1 MHQPSSQ
8 PQPRP
13 EPPLAPPLLPPL
25 LFRQAC
31 LLAAL
36 AGLAALPP
44 RGEPV
49 WAVTAATLL
58 WLGMG
63 ARARGAARVAVYAL
77 CFCVGLGAAWLR
89 EPGPPPPTPAWADT
103 DRPVRFSGTVAEC
116 TPTTD
121 GRIRLLLRDV
131 RPETNAR
138 QANGAGGP
146 AAPFGSAATAS
157 AAASGATPGATP
169 DDTPGAL
176 LPVTES
182 PAPTEPMEH
191 PALPGLL
198 ALSWQS
204 PPLRPAPGTRLT
216 VTAAV
221 APMRGLANPGGD
233 DSAAFW
239 ASRDVR
245 FRAWTTHAKG
255 MPRVEGTPSAGW
267 SFRENLR
274 TAMLRAIALHGA
286 PENGRSDAAAG
297 PDAKNGDATTAAA
310 TETPAKKGTG
320 AKLRRKATAEASGAG
335 APVSGTFPSGGPKQ
349 EPSGQGASG
358 QEPFGPGAPAPE
370 SAAAAEPGH
379 APEPPTPAGAFLP
392 ALVLGDRFHLD
403 SRDLDLVARA
413 SLIHAIALS
422 GMHLCAAAALG
433 AAVALLAGRMAPGV
447 YLRIPR
453 RKLALACSLPPALAY
468 VWLGGAPPS
477 LVRAALML
485 VFWSWL
491 YWRGRPQVLLDGLLW
506 AVCVIVLFDPGAA
519 DDLSLQLS
527 ACAVAGIA
535 LARPLAALLP
545 RRLRELG
552 GLGGVGEQDGLAE
565 RGGAASHD
573 GYGGPTATAPAHRMH
588 RRTAHP
594 WRSRLMVYAARTLW
608 VTLCIQLILLPL
620 SARVFGTSSPWFAL
634 NLLFLPLIDGVA
646 LPLGLAGM
654 AMAPAAPEV
663 AGWLLLVA
671 RWPFD
676 LLLVSLRWLDGAG
689 LLGNPQLLRPH
700 PAAMLGLWV
709 LLGAAVLHV
718 SERVSD
724 QTSGGATG
732 QATGSTRRRAA
743 LLLAAGA
750 LLMLGPVWPRLA
762 AATDPAVRLAVL
774 DVGQGQSVALD
785 WGAGRML
792 VDGGGTASRSWD
804 TGRRVVAPA
813 LTDNRPPRLD
823 AVVWSHPDRDHLRG
837 LLYVIDAFA
846 VRRVAGNGEPPH
858 GEDGARLAAILRHAR
873 LVGHHE
879 ERWHAGQRIPLADGL
894 ELEVLHPPLPEAAGP
909 AFDGNDASLVLRLTA
924 RDDSNRQDGP
934 NRPDGLNGPDGPN
947 GQGGPNG
954 QDGRGRRRGLALI
967 PGDAGDPAI
976 RALLD
981 AGTDLSAEVLVLPHH
996 GGRRKLLP
1004 QLLDAVRPSV
1014 ALASAGYRNR
1024 WGFPVADTR
1033 AALAARNIPLL
1044 VTAESG
1050 QIQARWD
1057 ARGTKD
1063 AEKARDM
1070 AETRVWPGPA
1080 TVTTARDGDGGDA
1093 DGGQ

>member
-1 MHQPSSQ
+1 MYQPSSQ
-8 PQPRP
+8 PQP
-13 EPPLAPPLLPPL
+13 PLASPLTPPPLPPL

-49 WAVTAATLL
+49 WAATAAALL

-63 ARARGAARVAVYAL
+63 ARARGLARVAVYTL
-77 CFCVGLGAAWLR
+77 CFCAGLGAAWLR

-103 DRPVRFSGTVAEC
+103 GRPVRFSGTVAEC

-131 RPETNAR
+131 RPE
-138 QANGAGGP
+138 
-146 AAPFGSAATAS
+146 AAPQAS
-157 AAASGATPGATP
+157 GTGGQAASGATPGTMPPATE
-169 DDTPGAL
+169 L
-176 LPVTES
+176 
-182 PAPTEPMEH
+182 MEQQ
-191 PALPGLL
+191 ALPRLL
-198 ALSWQS
+198 ALSWQN

-255 MPRVEGTPSAGW
+255 VPRVEGAPSAGW
-267 SFRENLR
+267 TFRENLR

-286 PENGRSDAAAG
+286 PEQGAPDARSGDAAV
-297 PDAKNGDATTAAA
+297 AA
-310 TETPAKKGTG
+310 TETPAKKSTG
-320 AKLRRKATAEASGAG
+320 AKPRRKAEAD
-335 APVSGTFPSGGPKQ
+335 
-349 EPSGQGASG
+349 ASG
-358 QEPFGPGAPAPE
+358 QEASE
-370 SAAAAEPGH
+370 SGGAAAESPAVAMFDT

-447 YLRIPR
+447 YLYVPR

-485 VFWSWL
+485 VFWAWL

-535 LARPLAALLP
+535 LAKPLAALLP

-552 GLGGVGEQDGLAE
+552 GLKETDDNSGDSGHGGSDG
-565 RGGAASHD
+565 RGGGWGD
-573 GYGGPTATAPAHRMH
+573 IGGGPGSSASAPAARTS
-588 RRTAHP
+588 RTAHP
-594 WRSRLMVYAARTLW
+594 WRSRLVVYAARTLW

-634 NLLFLPLIDGVA
+634 NLLFLPLIDGVS

-654 AMAPAAPEV
+654 AVAPAAPDL

-676 LLLVSLRWLDGAG
+676 LLLIALRWLDGAG

-718 SERVSD
+718 SDRASEQASGHGPGRPDRPSRPDRPDRSD
-724 QTSGGATG
+724 RSVR
-732 QATGSTRRRAA
+732 SDRPDRPDRPDRRTA
-743 LLLAAGA
+743 LLLAAGM
-750 LLMLGPVWPRLA
+750 LLVLGPVWPRLA

-837 LLYVIDAFA
+837 LLYIIDTFA
-846 VRRVAGNGEPPH
+846 VRRVAGNGDPPR
-858 GEDGARLAAILRHAR
+858 GEDGARLAAILRHA
-873 LVGHHE
+873 GHHE
-879 ERWHAGQRIPLADGL
+879 ERWHAAQRIPLADGL

-924 RDDSNRQDGP
+924 PGDNNRQDGP
-934 NRPDGLNGPDGPN
+934 SGPDGSN

-954 QDGRGRRRGLALI
+954 QDRRGTRRGLALI

-981 AGTDLSAEVLVLPHH
+981 AGVDLSAEVLVLPHH

-1057 ARGTKD
+1057 AERTKGTGGMTGTGGTC
-1063 AEKARDM
+1063 A
-1070 AETRVWPGPA
+1070 WPGPA
-1080 TVTTARDGDGGDA
+1080 TINTARDEDGNDGDGGL
-1093 DGGQ
+1093 

>member
-1 MHQPSSQ
+1 MHQPS
-8 PQPRP
+8 PQPLP
-13 EPPLAPPLLPPL
+13 APPLPPL

-49 WAVTAATLL
+49 WAVTAAVLL

-63 ARARGAARVAVYAL
+63 ARARGLARVTVYAL
-77 CFCVGLGAAWLR
+77 CFCAGLGAAWLR
-89 EPGPPPPTPAWADT
+89 DPGPPPQTPAWADT
-103 DRPVRFSGTVAEC
+103 GHPVRFSGTVAEC

-131 RPETNAR
+131 QPELDTPQAGGDDNAGLTTTPS
-138 QANGAGGP
+138 ATAPTAMPGAGPGT
-146 AAPFGSAATAS
+146 APSAM
-157 AAASGATPGATP
+157 
-169 DDTPGAL
+169 DM
-176 LPVTES
+176 ES
-182 PAPTEPMEH
+182 VP
-191 PALPGLL
+191 LPGLL

-245 FRAWTTHAKG
+245 FRAWTTRAKG
-255 MPRVEGTPSAGW
+255 APRVQGTPSAGW
-267 SFRENLR
+267 TFRENLR
-274 TAMLRAIALHGA
+274 TAMLRAIALHGGSEGGR
-286 PENGRSDAAAG
+286 PDTGNGDEAAAVTTESPPQKG
-297 PDAKNGDATTAAA
+297 TDAK
-310 TETPAKKGTG
+310 P
-320 AKLRRKATAEASGAG
+320 RRRATAGASASGT
-335 APVSGTFPSGGPKQ
+335 S
-349 EPSGQGASG
+349 
-358 QEPFGPGAPAPE
+358 APE
-370 SAAAAEPGH
+370 STPDAAPGN
-379 APEPPTPAGAFLP
+379 APDPPTPAGAFLP

-433 AAVALLAGRMAPGV
+433 AGLALLAGRMAPGV

-485 VFWSWL
+485 VFWAWL

-535 LARPLAALLP
+535 LAKPLAALLP

-552 GLGGVGEQDGLAE
+552 GLGGSASLGGRDTRDDGGGGNRRDGIENAVGT
-565 RGGAASHD
+565 
-573 GYGGPTATAPAHRMH
+573 PTSGTNDRPLRHPAQTSRT
-588 RRTAHP
+588 RRTSLTSRT
-594 WRSRLMVYAARTLW
+594 WRSRLVVYAARTLW

-654 AMAPAAPEV
+654 AVAPAAPDV

-676 LLLVSLRWLDGAG
+676 LLLVSLRWLDNAG

-718 SERVSD
+718 SGRAADDTLEHGNEQASD
-724 QTSGGATG
+724 AP
-732 QATGSTRRRAA
+732 RRRAV

-750 LLMLGPVWPRLA
+750 LLVLGPVWPRFV
-762 AATDPAVRLAVL
+762 AATDRAVRLAVL
-774 DVGQGQSVALD
+774 DVGQGQAVALD

-837 LLYVIDAFA
+837 LLYVIDTFA
-846 VRRVAGNGEPPH
+846 VRRVAGNGDAPR

-873 LVGHHE
+873 LIGHHE
-879 ERWHAGQRIPLADGL
+879 ERWHAGQRISLADGL
-894 ELEVLHPPLPEAAGP
+894 ELEVLHPPLPQAVGP

-924 RDDSNRQDGP
+924 PDGQNRRDDHDGKD
-934 NRPDGLNGPDGPN
+934 R
-947 GQGGPNG
+947 
-954 QDGRGRRRGLALI
+954 RGARRGLALI

-976 RALLD
+976 RALLETG
-981 AGTDLSAEVLVLPHH
+981 ADLSAEVLVLPHH

-1004 QLLDAVRPSV
+1004 QLLDAVRPAMAV
-1014 ALASAGYRNR
+1014 ASAGYRNR

-1050 QIQARWD
+1050 QVLARWD
-1057 ARGTKD
+1057 AQGAKGTGWINGTGGEL
-1063 AEKARDM
+1063 A
-1070 AETRVWPGPA
+1070 WPGPA
-1080 TVTTARDGDGGDA
+1080 TVTTARDKDGDDA

>member
-1 MHQPSSQ
+1 MHQPS
-8 PQPRP
+8 PQSLPT
-13 EPPLAPPLLPPL
+13 PPLPPL
-25 LFRQAC
+25 LFRQSC

-44 RGEPV
+44 SGEPV
-49 WAVTAATLL
+49 WAVTAAVLL

-63 ARARGAARVAVYAL
+63 ARARGLPRVAVYAL
-77 CFCVGLGAAWLR
+77 CFGAGLGAAWLR
-89 EPGPPPPTPAWADT
+89 QPGPPPQTPAWADT
-103 DRPVRFSGTVAEC
+103 GRPVRFSGTVAEC

-131 RPETNAR
+131 RPDMRPDLRPDMQPEDTLAEAAGNAPG
-138 QANGAGGP
+138 QE
-146 AAPFGSAATAS
+146 AA
-157 AAASGATPGATP
+157 
-169 DDTPGAL
+169 
-176 LPVTES
+176 
-182 PAPTEPMEH
+182 
-191 PALPGLL
+191 ALPGLL

-204 PPLRPAPGTRLT
+204 PPLRPAPGVRLS

-221 APMRGLANPGGD
+221 SPMRGLANPGGD

-255 MPRVEGTPSAGW
+255 APQVEGVPSAGW
-267 SFRENLR
+267 TFRETLR
-274 TAMLRAIALHGA
+274 TAMLRAIALHG
-286 PENGRSDAAAG
+286 
-297 PDAKNGDATTAAA
+297 
-310 TETPAKKGTG
+310 
-320 AKLRRKATAEASGAG
+320 
-335 APVSGTFPSGGPKQ
+335 
-349 EPSGQGASG
+349 
-358 QEPFGPGAPAPE
+358 GPGDGDVAAPD
-370 SAAAAEPGH
+370 
-379 APEPPTPAGAFLP
+379 PEPPTPAGTFLP

-433 AAVALLAGRMAPGV
+433 AGAALLAGRMAPGV

-485 VFWSWL
+485 VFWAWL

-545 RRLRELG
+545 RRLREMG
-552 GLGGVGEQDGLAE
+552 GLASREEDGGGSARHAA
-565 RGGAASHD
+565 RG
-573 GYGGPTATAPAHRMH
+573 
-588 RRTAHP
+588 
-594 WRSRLMVYAARTLW
+594 WRARLTVYAARTLW
-608 VTLCIQLILLPL
+608 VTLCIQLTLLPL

-654 AMAPAAPEV
+654 ALAPAAPDV
-663 AGWLLLVA
+663 AGWLLLAA

-718 SERVSD
+718 SGRASD
-724 QTSGGATG
+724 SASVG
-732 QATGSTRRRAA
+732 TRRRAA

-750 LLMLGPVWPRLA
+750 LLVLGPVWPRYA
-762 AATDPAVRLAVL
+762 AATDPDVRLAVL

-813 LTDNRPPRLD
+813 LTGNRPPRLE

-837 LLYVIDAFA
+837 LLYVIDTFA
-846 VRRVAGNGEPPH
+846 VRRVAGNGDPAR
-858 GEDGARLAAILRHAR
+858 GEDGARLSAILRR
-873 LVGHHE
+873 TGHRE

-894 ELEVLHPPLPEAAGP
+894 ELEVLHPPLPEAAGA

-924 RDDSNRQDGP
+924 RDDNDAHGA
-934 NRPDGLNGPDGPN
+934 
-947 GQGGPNG
+947 
-954 QDGRGRRRGLALI
+954 RRGLALL

-976 RALLD
+976 RALL
-981 AGTDLSAEVLVLPHH
+981 ASGADLSAEVLVLPHH

-1004 QLLDAVRPSV
+1004 RLLDAVRPAV

-1033 AALAARNIPLL
+1033 AALAQRGIPLL

-1050 QIQARWD
+1050 QVLARWD
-1057 ARGTKD
+1057 AAMTNGMDRANGT
-1063 AEKARDM
+1063 AGGTA
-1070 AETRVWPGPA
+1070 WSGPA
-1080 TVTTARDGDGGDA
+1080 TVTTARDGDGDDA

>member
-1 MHQPSSQ
+1 MHQPS
-8 PQPRP
+8 PQPLP
-13 EPPLAPPLLPPL
+13 SSPLPPL
-25 LFRQAC
+25 LFRQSC

-49 WAVTAATLL
+49 WAATAAVLL

-63 ARARGAARVAVYAL
+63 ARARGLARVTVFAL
-77 CFCVGLGAAWLR
+77 CFCAGLGAAWLR
-89 EPGPPPPTPAWADT
+89 QPGPPPPPPAWADT
-103 DRPVRFSGTVAEC
+103 GRPVRFTGTVAEC

-121 GRIRLLLRDV
+121 GRIRLLLADV
-131 RPETNAR
+131 RPDGGHAEGGGNP
-138 QANGAGGP
+138 AG
-146 AAPFGSAATAS
+146 TAD
-157 AAASGATPGATP
+157 AAASPPFSDSLP
-169 DDTPGAL
+169 DNP
-176 LPVTES
+176 P
-182 PAPTEPMEH
+182 
-191 PALPGLL
+191 LPGLL
-198 ALSWQS
+198 ALSWQN
-204 PPLRPAPGTRLT
+204 PPLRPAPGVRLT

-255 MPRVEGTPSAGW
+255 APRVEGAPSAGW
-267 SFRENLR
+267 TLRENLR
-274 TAMLRAIALHGA
+274 TAMLRAIALHGGPNA
-286 PENGRSDAAAG
+286 DA
-297 PDAKNGDATTAAA
+297 DATGSGPRTEISAAN
-310 TETPAKKGTG
+310 
-320 AKLRRKATAEASGAG
+320 
-335 APVSGTFPSGGPKQ
+335 V
-349 EPSGQGASG
+349 
-358 QEPFGPGAPAPE
+358 APA
-370 SAAAAEPGH
+370 A

-433 AAVALLAGRMAPGV
+433 AGAALLAGRVAPGV
-447 YLRIPR
+447 YLRVPR

-485 VFWSWL
+485 VFWGWL

-506 AVCVIVLFDPGAA
+506 AVCVIVLFDSGAA

-545 RRLRELG
+545 RRLREIGDLWP
-552 GLGGVGEQDGLAE
+552 QDGNGGGNPAGQTAE
-565 RGGAASHD
+565 HGAGAAPQSRSA
-573 GYGGPTATAPAHRMH
+573 TRATA
-588 RRTAHP
+588 RT
-594 WRSRLMVYAARTLW
+594 WRTRLVMYAARTLW

-654 AMAPAAPEV
+654 ALAPALPDA

-676 LLLVSLRWLDGAG
+676 LLLVVLRWLDGAG

-709 LLGAAVLHV
+709 LLGAAVLH
-718 SERVSD
+718 
-724 QTSGGATG
+724 QTGEA
-732 QATGSTRRRAA
+732 RRRAA

-750 LLMLGPVWPRLA
+750 LLVLGPVWPRHVA
-762 AATDPAVRLAVL
+762 AADPAVRLAML

-785 WGAGRML
+785 WGRGRML

-823 AVVWSHPDRDHLRG
+823 TVAWSHPDRDHLRG
-837 LLYVIDAFA
+837 LLYVIDTFA
-846 VRRVAGNGEPPH
+846 VRRVAGNGDPPH
-858 GEDGARLAAILRHAR
+858 GEDGTRLAAILSHTGLR
-873 LVGHHE
+873 E
-879 ERWHAGQRIPLADGL
+879 ERWHAGQRIPLSGGL

-909 AFDGNDASLVLRLTA
+909 ACDGNDASLVLRLVT
-924 RDDSNRQDGP
+924 RDGDGT
-934 NRPDGLNGPDGPN
+934 
-947 GQGGPNG
+947 
-954 QDGRGRRRGLALI
+954 RRGLALI
-967 PGDAGDPAI
+967 PGDAGDPAL
-976 RALLD
+976 RMLL
-981 AGTDLSAEVLVLPHH
+981 ASGADLSAEVLVLPHH
-996 GGRRKLLP
+996 GGKRKLLP
-1004 QLLDAVRPSV
+1004 QLLDAARPRV
-1014 ALASAGYRNR
+1014 AIASAGYRNR

-1033 AALAARNIPLL
+1033 AALAERFIPLL

-1050 QIQARWD
+1050 QVLARWE
-1057 ARGTKD
+1057 ARKTDGRLAWT
-1063 AEKARDM
+1063 
-1070 AETRVWPGPA
+1070 GPA
-1080 TVTTARDGDGGDA
+1080 TVTTTRDTDGDDA

>member
-1 MHQPSSQ
+1 MHQPS
-8 PQPRP
+8 PQSLPI
-13 EPPLAPPLLPPL
+13 PPLPPL

-44 RGEPV
+44 HGEPV
-49 WAVTAATLL
+49 WAVTAAVLL

-63 ARARGAARVAVYAL
+63 ARARGLARVAVYAL
-77 CFCVGLGAAWLR
+77 CFGAGLGAAWLR
-89 EPGPPPPTPAWADT
+89 QPGPPPQTPAWADT
-103 DRPVRFSGTVAEC
+103 GRPVRFGGTVAEC

-131 RPETNAR
+131 RPE
-138 QANGAGGP
+138 GAPAEDGGNEP
-146 AAPFGSAATAS
+146 GQEAA
-157 AAASGATPGATP
+157 
-169 DDTPGAL
+169 
-176 LPVTES
+176 
-182 PAPTEPMEH
+182 
-191 PALPGLL
+191 ALPGLL
-198 ALSWQS
+198 ALSWQN
-204 PPLRPAPGTRLT
+204 PPLRPAPGTRLS

-221 APMRGLANPGGD
+221 SPMRGLANPGGD

-255 MPRVEGTPSAGW
+255 APRVEGVPSAGW
-267 SFRENLR
+267 TFRETLR
-274 TAMLRAIALHGA
+274 TAMLRAIALHGG
-286 PENGRSDAAAG
+286 PGDGDAAA
-297 PDAKNGDATTAAA
+297 P
-310 TETPAKKGTG
+310 
-320 AKLRRKATAEASGAG
+320 
-335 APVSGTFPSGGPKQ
+335 
-349 EPSGQGASG
+349 
-358 QEPFGPGAPAPE
+358 
-370 SAAAAEPGH
+370 

-433 AAVALLAGRMAPGV
+433 AGVALLAGRMAPGV

-485 VFWSWL
+485 VFWAWL

-506 AVCVIVLFDPGAA
+506 AVCAIVLFDPGAA

-545 RRLRELG
+545 RRLREMG
-552 GLGGVGEQDGLAE
+552 GLIIHEEDGD
-565 RGGAASHD
+565 GSAA
-573 GYGGPTATAPAHRMH
+573 TATGGRAA
-588 RRTAHP
+588 RRAGRR
-594 WRSRLMVYAARTLW
+594 WRSRFVVYATRTLW
-608 VTLCIQLILLPL
+608 VTLCIQLTLLPL

-654 AMAPAAPEV
+654 ALAPAAPDL
-663 AGWLLLVA
+663 AGWLLLAA

-718 SERVSD
+718 SGHASGPVSV
-724 QTSGGATG
+724 G
-732 QATGSTRRRAA
+732 TRRRAA

-750 LLMLGPVWPRLA
+750 LLVLGPAWPRYA

-813 LTDNRPPRLD
+813 LTGNRPPRLD

-837 LLYVIDAFA
+837 LLYVIDTFA
-846 VRRVAGNGEPPH
+846 VRQVAGNGDAAR
-858 GEDGARLAAILRHAR
+858 GEDGARLAAILRR
-873 LVGHHE
+873 TGHHE

-894 ELEVLHPPLPEAAGP
+894 ELEVLHPPLPEAAGA

-924 RDDSNRQDGP
+924 RDGH
-934 NRPDGLNGPDGPN
+934 GA
-947 GQGGPNG
+947 
-954 QDGRGRRRGLALI
+954 RRGLALL

-981 AGTDLSAEVLVLPHH
+981 SGADLSAEVLVLPHH

-1004 QLLDAVRPSV
+1004 RLLDAVRPAV

-1033 AALAARNIPLL
+1033 AALAQRGIPLL

-1050 QIQARWD
+1050 QVLARWD
-1057 ARGTKD
+1057 SIVTSGAAGAT
-1063 AEKARDM
+1063 A
-1070 AETRVWPGPA
+1070 WPGPA
-1080 TVTTARDGDGGDA
+1080 TVTTARDGDGDDA

>member
-1 MHQPSSQ
+1 MPQPSSQ
-8 PQPRP
+8 LQPP
-13 EPPLAPPLLPPL
+13 TLTEPLLPPL

-49 WAVTAATLL
+49 WAATAAALL

-63 ARARGAARVAVYAL
+63 ARARGVARVAVYLL
-77 CFCVGLGAAWLR
+77 CFCAGLGAAWLR

-103 DRPVRFSGTVAEC
+103 GRPVRFSGTVAEC

-121 GRIRLLLRDV
+121 GRIRVLLRDV
-131 RPETNAR
+131 RPE
-138 QANGAGGP
+138 
-146 AAPFGSAATAS
+146 AAPQAS
-157 AAASGATPGATP
+157 GTGGQAASGATPGTMPPATE
-169 DDTPGAL
+169 L
-176 LPVTES
+176 
-182 PAPTEPMEH
+182 MEQQ
-191 PALPGLL
+191 ALPRLL
-198 ALSWQS
+198 ALSWQN

-255 MPRVEGTPSAGW
+255 VPRVEGAPSAGW
-267 SFRENLR
+267 TFRENLR

-286 PENGRSDAAAG
+286 PEQGPPDARSGDAAV
-297 PDAKNGDATTAAA
+297 AA
-310 TETPAKKGTG
+310 TETPAKKSTG
-320 AKLRRKATAEASGAG
+320 AKPRRKAEAD
-335 APVSGTFPSGGPKQ
+335 
-349 EPSGQGASG
+349 ASG
-358 QEPFGPGAPAPE
+358 QEASE
-370 SAAAAEPGH
+370 SGGAAAESPAVAMFDT

-485 VFWSWL
+485 VFWAWL

-535 LARPLAALLP
+535 LAKPLAALLP

-552 GLGGVGEQDGLAE
+552 GL
-565 RGGAASHD
+565 AAADDNVDSGD
-573 GYGGPTATAPAHRMH
+573 SSGSSASAPAARTS
-588 RRTAHP
+588 RTAHP
-594 WRSRLMVYAARTLW
+594 WRSRLVAYSSRTLW

-634 NLLFLPLIDGVA
+634 NLLFLPLIDGVS

-654 AMAPAAPEV
+654 AVAPAAPDL

-676 LLLVSLRWLDGAG
+676 LLLIALRWLDGAG

-718 SERVSD
+718 SDRASEQASGHGPGRLDRPGRPDRSARSD
-724 QTSGGATG
+724 RSVRSDRSAR
-732 QATGSTRRRAA
+732 SDRPDRRAA
-743 LLLAAGA
+743 LLLAGGM
-750 LLMLGPVWPRLA
+750 LLVLGPVWPRLT
-762 AATDPAVRLAVL
+762 AATDPAVQLAVL

-837 LLYVIDAFA
+837 LLYIIDTFA
-846 VRRVAGNGEPPH
+846 VRRVAGNGDPPH
-858 GEDGARLAAILRHAR
+858 GEDGARLAAILRHTELAGPNGR
-873 LVGHHE
+873 GE
-879 ERWHAGQRIPLADGL
+879 ERWHAGQLIPLADGL

-924 RDDSNRQDGP
+924 RDSQKEPGD
-934 NRPDGLNGPDGPN
+934 
-947 GQGGPNG
+947 PNG
-954 QDGRGRRRGLALI
+954 QDGSNGQGEQDGRGARRGLALI

-981 AGTDLSAEVLVLPHH
+981 TGVDLSAEVLVLPHH

-1050 QIQARWD
+1050 QLQARWN
-1057 ARGTKD
+1057 AEGTKGT
-1063 AEKARDM
+1063 ASVNGAGR
-1070 AETRVWPGPA
+1070 TRAWPGPA
-1080 TVTTARDGDGGDA
+1080 TINTARDEDGNDA

>member
-8 PQPRP
+8 PLPS
-13 EPPLAPPLLPPL
+13 PPLPPL

-49 WAVTAATLL
+49 WAATAAVLL

-63 ARARGAARVAVYAL
+63 ARARGLARVAVFAL
-77 CFCVGLGAAWLR
+77 CFCAGLGAAWVR

-103 DRPVRFSGTVAEC
+103 GRPVRFTGTVAEC

-121 GRIRLLLRDV
+121 GRIRLLLADV
-131 RPETNAR
+131 RPEEHVEGHAE
-138 QANGAGGP
+138 APGADGA
-146 AAPFGSAATAS
+146 AAPL
-157 AAASGATPGATP
+157 AAASAIPPGTAS
-169 DDTPGAL
+169 D
-176 LPVTES
+176 
-182 PAPTEPMEH
+182 
-191 PALPGLL
+191 ALPGLL
-198 ALSWQS
+198 ALSWQT

-216 VTAAV
+216 ITAAV

-255 MPRVEGTPSAGW
+255 VPRVEGTPSAGW
-267 SFRENLR
+267 AFRENLR
-274 TAMLRAIALHGA
+274 TAMLRAIALHGG
-286 PENGRSDAAAG
+286 PEGGEAAAPMAEAPPKRDTG
-297 PDAKNGDATTAAA
+297 AKPRRKADGDAPTPNASPSDTTAASD
-310 TETPAKKGTG
+310 
-320 AKLRRKATAEASGAG
+320 TA
-335 APVSGTFPSGGPKQ
+335 P
-349 EPSGQGASG
+349 
-358 QEPFGPGAPAPE
+358 PE
-370 SAAAAEPGH
+370 SAAFAALAN
-379 APEPPTPAGAFLP
+379 APEPPTPAGTFLP

-433 AAVALLAGRMAPGV
+433 AGAALLAGRVAPGV
-447 YLRIPR
+447 YLRVPR

-485 VFWSWL
+485 VFWGWL

-506 AVCVIVLFDPGAA
+506 AVWVIVLFDTGAA

-545 RRLRELG
+545 RRLREI
-552 GLGGVGEQDGLAE
+552 GELWPHDGDGDGN
-565 RGGAASHD
+565 RGAAGH
-573 GYGGPTATAPAHRMH
+573 TAEHRTGAAPQSRPAD
-588 RRTAHP
+588 RT
-594 WRSRLMVYAARTLW
+594 WRTRLVMYAARTLW

-654 AMAPAAPEV
+654 ALAPAFPDA

-676 LLLVSLRWLDGAG
+676 LLLVALRWLDGAG

-700 PAAMLGLWV
+700 PAAMLGLWT
-709 LLGAAVLHV
+709 LLAAAVLHV
-718 SERVSD
+718 SGPA
-724 QTSGGATG
+724 SGA
-732 QATGSTRRRAA
+732 TRRRAV
-743 LLLAAGA
+743 LLLTAGA
-750 LLMLGPVWPRLA
+750 ALALGPVWPRYA
-762 AATDPAVRLAVL
+762 AATDPAMRLAVL
-774 DVGQGQSVALD
+774 DVGQGQSVAVD
-785 WGAGRML
+785 WGRGRML

-823 AVVWSHPDRDHLRG
+823 AVAWSHPDRDHLRG
-837 LLYVIDAFA
+837 LLYVIDTFA
-846 VRRVAGNGEPPH
+846 VRRVAGNGDPPR
-858 GEDGARLAAILRHAR
+858 GEDGARLADILRR
-873 LVGHHE
+873 TGHRE
-879 ERWHAGQRIPLADGL
+879 ERWHAGQRIPLAEGL

-909 AFDGNDASLVLRLTA
+909 AFDGNDASLVLRLVA
-924 RDDSNRQDGP
+924 RDSNAGQ
-934 NRPDGLNGPDGPN
+934 NGHGA
-947 GQGGPNG
+947 
-954 QDGRGRRRGLALI
+954 RHGLALI
-967 PGDAGDPAI
+967 PGDAGDPAL
-976 RALLD
+976 RVLL
-981 AGTDLSAEVLVLPHH
+981 ASGADLSAEVLVLPHH
-996 GGRRKLLP
+996 GGKRKLLP
-1004 QLLDAVRPSV
+1004 QLLDAARPRV
-1014 ALASAGYRNR
+1014 AVASAGYRNR

-1033 AALAARNIPLL
+1033 AALAERSIPLL

-1050 QIQARWD
+1050 QVLARWD
-1057 ARGTKD
+1057 AEGTQGVHGTG
-1063 AEKARDM
+1063 A
-1070 AETRVWPGPA
+1070 WPGPV
-1080 TVTTARDGDGGDA
+1080 TVTTARDGDGDGA

>member
-8 PQPRP
+8 RH
-13 EPPLAPPLLPPL
+13 PPSLRPPLLPPL

-49 WAVTAATLL
+49 WAVTAAVLL

-63 ARARGAARVAVYAL
+63 TRARGAARVTVYAL
-77 CFCVGLGAAWLR
+77 CFCAGLGAAWLR
-89 EPGPPPPTPAWADT
+89 EPGPPPPTPAWVDT
-103 DRPVRFSGTVAEC
+103 GHAVRFSGTVAEC

-131 RPETNAR
+131 RPEANAQQATNV
-138 QANGAGGP
+138 GGH
-146 AAPFGSAATAS
+146 
-157 AAASGATPGATP
+157 AASGATANATP
-169 DDTPGAL
+169 DATPGIMPPATDFPDRAE
-176 LPVTES
+176 PV
-182 PAPTEPMEH
+182 EH

-198 ALSWQS
+198 ALSWQN

-255 MPRVEGTPSAGW
+255 TPRVEGTPSAGW
-267 SFRENLR
+267 TLRETLR
-274 TAMLRAIALHGA
+274 TAMLRAIALHGG
-286 PENGRSDAAAG
+286 PEPGRAIEGG
-297 PDAKNGDATTAAA
+297 PDATARPDAANDAEAAN
-310 TETPAKKGTG
+310 PAAQPPSKKGAGT
-320 AKLRRKATAEASGAG
+320 KPRRKAT
-335 APVSGTFPSGGPKQ
+335 T
-349 EPSGQGASG
+349 GAS
-358 QEPFGPGAPAPE
+358 APE
-370 SAAAAEPGH
+370 SRQPESALVAAPDT
-379 APEPPTPAGAFLP
+379 APEPPTPAGTFLP

-433 AAVALLAGRMAPGV
+433 AAIALLAGRIAPGV

-485 VFWSWL
+485 VFWAWL

-535 LARPLAALLP
+535 LAKPLAALLP

-552 GLGGVGEQDGLAE
+552 GLGRSGVPGDNDSR
-565 RGGAASHD
+565 RGSSGGSARNGASM
-573 GYGGPTATAPAHRMH
+573 PTAPIS
-588 RRTAHP
+588 RTAHP
-594 WRSRLMVYAARTLW
+594 WRARLVVYAARTLW

-654 AMAPAAPEV
+654 AVAPAAPDV

-718 SERVSD
+718 SERASEHASVYGPGRPD
-724 QTSGGATG
+724 RAGRPNMTD
-732 QATGSTRRRAA
+732 RRAA

-750 LLMLGPVWPRLA
+750 LLVLGPVWPRLA

-823 AVVWSHPDRDHLRG
+823 AVIWSHPDRDHLRG
-837 LLYVIDAFA
+837 LLYIIDTFA
-846 VRRVAGNGEPPH
+846 VRRVAGNGEAPH
-858 GEDGARLAAILRHAR
+858 GEDGARLAAILRHTGLPGPNGR
-873 LVGHHE
+873 CE

-924 RDDSNRQDGP
+924 SGSQ
-934 NRPDGLNGPDGPN
+934 
-947 GQGGPNG
+947 NG
-954 QDGRGRRRGLALI
+954 QDGRGARRGLALI

-981 AGTDLSAEVLVLPHH
+981 AGADISAEVLVLPHH

-1033 AALAARNIPLL
+1033 AALATRNIPLL

-1057 ARGTKD
+1057 AEGTRGAGSVNGMDGTL
-1063 AEKARDM
+1063 A
-1070 AETRVWPGPA
+1070 WPGPA
-1080 TVTTARDGDGGDA
+1080 SITTARDEDGDDA

>member
-1 MHQPSSQ
+1 
-8 PQPRP
+8 
-13 EPPLAPPLLPPL
+13 LAPPPLPPL

-49 WAVTAATLL
+49 WAVTAAALL

-63 ARARGAARVAVYAL
+63 PRARGLARVALYAL
-77 CFCVGLGAAWLR
+77 CFCAGLGAAWLR
-89 EPGPPPPTPAWADT
+89 EPDPAPPTPAWADT
-103 DRPVRFSGTVAEC
+103 GRPVRFSGTVAEC

-131 RPETNAR
+131 RAETSA
-138 QANGAGGP
+138 P
-146 AAPFGSAATAS
+146 ASVAT
-157 AAASGATPGATP
+157 SGATP
-169 DDTPGAL
+169 DVTPGATSGTT
-176 LPVTES
+176 PPATES
-182 PAPTEPMEH
+182 PAPTEPMEQS
-191 PALPGLL
+191 ALPGLL
-198 ALSWQS
+198 ALSWQN

-255 MPRVEGTPSAGW
+255 MPRVEGAPSAGW
-267 SFRENLR
+267 TFRENLR

-286 PENGRSDAAAG
+286 PENDRPGAEAK
-297 PDAKNGDATTAAA
+297 PDAKTGDAATAAV
-310 TETPAKKGTG
+310 TESAAKKSTGT
-320 AKLRRKATAEASGAG
+320 KPRRKATAEASGQETSASG
-335 APVSGTFPSGGPKQ
+335 ASESGG
-349 EPSGQGASG
+349 A
-358 QEPFGPGAPAPE
+358 APE
-370 SAAAAEPGH
+370 STAIAAPGN
-379 APEPPTPAGAFLP
+379 APEPPTPAGTFLP

-485 VFWSWL
+485 VFWAWL

-535 LARPLAALLP
+535 LAKPLAALLP

-552 GLGGVGEQDGLAE
+552 GLGELVE
-565 RGGAASHD
+565 RGETGGLTVHGGNDGGTAASAT
-573 GYGGPTATAPAHRMH
+573 GGRPIRHAT
-588 RRTAHP
+588 RT
-594 WRSRLMVYAARTLW
+594 WRSRLVMYAARTLW

-654 AMAPAAPEV
+654 AVAPAAPDV

-718 SERVSD
+718 SGQVADRA
-724 QTSGGATG
+724 SGNVTG
-732 QATGSTRRRAA
+732 QAAGTTRRRAG
-743 LLLAAGA
+743 LLLTAGA
-750 LLMLGPVWPRLA
+750 LLVLGPVWPRLA

-785 WGAGRML
+785 WGRGRML

-813 LTDNRPPRLD
+813 LTDNRPPRLN

-837 LLYVIDAFA
+837 LLYVIDTFA
-846 VRRVAGNGEPPH
+846 VRQVAGNGDPPR
-858 GEDGARLAAILRHAR
+858 GEDGARLAAILRHA
-873 LVGHHE
+873 GQNE

-924 RDDSNRQDGP
+924 RDGQNQQDEHDGQDGP
-934 NRPDGLNGPDGPN
+934 N
-947 GQGGPNG
+947 GPNG
-954 QDGRGRRRGLALI
+954 QDGHAARRGLALI

-976 RALLD
+976 RALL
-981 AGTDLSAEVLVLPHH
+981 ASGADLSAEVLVLPHH

-1014 ALASAGYRNR
+1014 AIASAGYRNR

-1057 ARGTKD
+1057 AQGTDAQGTGGDGTKGTD
-1063 AEKARDM
+1063 GM
-1070 AETRVWPGPA
+1070 NGLGGTRAWPGPA
-1080 TVTTARDGDGGDA
+1080 SITTARDGDGDDA

>member
-1 MHQPSSQ
+1 MHQPSSH
-8 PQPRP
+8 PLP
-13 EPPLAPPLLPPL
+13 PPLAAPLLPPL

-36 AGLAALPP
+36 AGLVALPP

-49 WAVTAATLL
+49 WAVTAAVLL
-58 WLGMG
+58 WMGMG
-63 ARARGAARVAVYAL
+63 TRARGVARVAVYAL
-77 CFCVGLGAAWLR
+77 CFCAGLGVAWLR
-89 EPGPPPPTPAWADT
+89 EPGPPPPTPDWTDT
-103 DRPVRFSGTVAEC
+103 GHPVRFSGTVAEC

-138 QANGAGGP
+138 QANGADGLAEPGV
-146 AAPFGSAATAS
+146 AAATAS
-157 AAASGATPGATP
+157 ATTSGAATGTIP
-169 DDTPGAL
+169 PAM
-176 LPVTES
+176 ES
-182 PAPTEPMEH
+182 PAPTEQWEQ

-198 ALSWQS
+198 ALSWQN

-255 MPRVEGTPSAGW
+255 APRVEGSPSAGW

-274 TAMLRAIALHGA
+274 TAMLRAIALHGT
-286 PENGRSDAAAG
+286 PEKNRPDAEAG
-297 PDAKNGDATTAAA
+297 PDAKTGNATTAAA
-310 TETPAKKGTG
+310 AESPAKKSTG
-320 AKLRRKATAEASGAG
+320 AKPRRKATAEPSASGTYEQ
-335 APVSGTFPSGGPKQ
+335 GT
-349 EPSGQGASG
+349 
-358 QEPFGPGAPAPE
+358 PAPE
-370 SAAAAEPGH
+370 SAAIAAPGY

-433 AAVALLAGRMAPGV
+433 AAVALLAGRIAPGV

-468 VWLGGAPPS
+468 IWLGGAPPS

-485 VFWSWL
+485 VFWAWL

-535 LARPLAALLP
+535 LAKPLAALLP

-552 GLGGVGEQDGLAE
+552 GLEE
-565 RGGAASHD
+565 RGETEGLTTHD
-573 GYGGPTATAPAHRMH
+573 GYGGPTATAPAHRMR

-594 WRSRLMVYAARTLW
+594 WRSRLVVYSSRTLW

-634 NLLFLPLIDGVA
+634 NLLFLPLIDGIS

-654 AMAPAAPEV
+654 AVAPAAPDV

-676 LLLVSLRWLDGAG
+676 VLLVSLRWLDDAG

-718 SERVSD
+718 SEQASD
-724 QTSGGATG
+724 QTAGGTND
-732 QATGSTRRRAA
+732 QAANGARRRAA

-750 LLMLGPVWPRLA
+750 LLVLGPVWPRLA

-823 AVVWSHPDRDHLRG
+823 AVAWSHPDRDHLRG
-837 LLYVIDAFA
+837 LLYIIDTFA

-873 LVGHHE
+873 LTGQTGQAERTGHRE
-879 ERWHAGQRIPLADGL
+879 ERWHAGQRIALADGL

-924 RDDSNRQDGP
+924 RGGHDQQ
-934 NRPDGLNGPDGPN
+934 DGPN
-947 GQGGPNG
+947 GQGGSNG
-954 QDGRGRRRGLALI
+954 QGEQDGRGARRGLALI
-967 PGDAGDPAI
+967 PGDASDPAI

-981 AGTDLSAEVLVLPHH
+981 AGADLSADVLVLPHH

-1044 VTAESG
+1044 VTSESG
-1050 QIQARWD
+1050 QIQARWEAQGAKSLND
-1057 ARGTKD
+1057 ANDTGRTIGTD
-1063 AEKARDM
+1063 GAR
-1070 AETRVWPGPA
+1070 AWPGPA
-1080 TVTTARDGDGGDA
+1080 TVTTARDGDGDDA
-1093 DGGQ
+1093 EGGQ